1 MKKLISIINPVYN
14 ESENI
19 DELIQR
25 VSSVMQETNYEYE
38 HLFIDNCS
46 TDETLRKLK
55 EIAKKNKKIKIIAN
69 TRNFGYIRSSFHALL
84 QAKGDGVVLIA
95 SDLQDP
101 PEMILE
107 FIAQWESG
115 FKIVMAV
122 KPVSEESK
130 FIFYLRRMFYKS
142 ISKISEVNLIQNA
155 TGSGLFDSGVIEILR
170 KINDPYPY
178 FRGLLCELGYP
189 IATVKFKQ
197 PKRIRGITSQN
208 FYSLYD
214 MAMLGITKHSKIP
227 LRIMT
232 ILGFAISILSLFVAS
247 CFLIAKLLFWN
258 LFSLGIAPTLIG
270 IFFFGGMQMLFLGML
285 GEYIGTIQTQ
295 VRNMPHVI
303 EAERI
308 NF

>member
-1 MKKLISIINPVYN
+1 MNKLITIVNPVYN

-25 VSSVMQETNYEYE
+25 VKAVMQQTNYDYE
-38 HLFIDNCS
+38 HIFIDNCS
-46 TDETLRKLK
+46 TDDTLKILK
-55 EIAKKNKKIKIIAN
+55 EIAKENKNIKIISN

-84 QAKGDGVVLIA
+84 QAKGEGVVLIA

-107 FIAQWESG
+107 FISQWERG

-122 KPVSEESK
+122 KPTSEESK
-130 FIFYLRRMFYKS
+130 LLFFLRRMFYKS
-142 ISKISEVNLIQNA
+142 ISKISEINLIQNA
-155 TGSGLFDSGVIEILR
+155 TGSGLFDSEVIEVLR

-189 IATVKFKQ
+189 IATIKFKQ
-197 PKRIRGITSQN
+197 PKRIKGVTSQN

-232 ILGFAISILSLFVAS
+232 IFGFIISIFSLFTAVF
-247 CFLIAKLLFWN
+247 FLMAKLLFWN

-303 EAERI
+303 ESERI